1 MNNYACINVPATLIK
16 ELKRLKKEKAITTIS
31 EFATDSIKKS
41 IQNMFDY
48 KQTANAFNIEKPDVI
63 KDNTSVENFREAAV
77 AYLDNK
83 DSNKIEKFL
92 GKVCQFT
99 TRMDVVNPTVNN
111 FLDSVFSNAVDIIDL
126 FDYHEMF
133 SNSITL
139 NYEIAN
145 TLAVMRV
152 AVTTGFAVGDW
163 RARVDIE
170 TLRILGKL

>member
-1 MNNYACINVPATLIK
+1 MNNYSSISIPETLLK

-31 EFATDSIKKS
+31 DFATKSIKKS
-41 IQNMFDY
+41 IQDMFDSV
-48 KQTANAFNIEKPDVI
+48 QNANAFDVEMPEVI
-63 KDNTSVENFREAAV
+63 KDNTNVENFRKAAV
-77 AYLDNK
+77 AYLNGK
-83 DSNKIEKFL
+83 DSNRIEKFL

-99 TRMDVVNPTVNN
+99 TRIDVVNPTVNN
-111 FLDSVFSNAVDIIDL
+111 FLDSVFSNAVDIIGS